1 MSSSA
6 TFLTRL
12 LGRDGPNVSAIGFGV
27 MGLGGV
33 SYGPAGADEERFA
46 VLDRAWELGCTFWDS
61 SDMYG
66 DSEVLIGKWF
76 KLHPERRG
84 DVFLATKFAIK
95 MSPDGIGMDS
105 SPEYCRQACERS
117 LQKLGIDCIDL
128 YYIHRLDEK
137 TPIEKTIQEMVK
149 LKSEGKIKHFG
160 ISECSSSSLRR
171 AHAVH
176 PISAVQVEYNPW
188 DLAIEND
195 EGTNLLAT
203 CRELG
208 VATVAYSPLGR
219 GILTGQ
225 VRSKEDFPP
234 DDFRRVL
241 ERYNEENFP
250 KNLEIVDK
258 LAEIAKA
265 KHATPGQLALAWLL
279 KQGDDIIPIPG
290 TKRIKYL
297 EENIGAVR
305 VQITDDEEK
314 EIRRKVDEAG
324 VRGAR
329 VPQGLLNVFA
339 DTPAL

>member
-1 MSSSA
+1 
-6 TFLTRL
+6 
-12 LGRDGPNVSAIGFGV
+12 
-27 MGLGGV
+27 
-33 SYGPAGADEERFA
+33 
-46 VLDRAWELGCTFWDS
+46 
-61 SDMYG
+61 MYG

-76 KLHPERRG
+76 KMHPERRS
-84 DVFLATKFAIK
+84 DIFLATKFAIT
-95 MSPDGIGMDS
+95 MSASGLGIDS
-105 SPEYCRQACERS
+105 SPEHCRKACEAS

-137 TPIEKTIQEMVK
+137 TPIEKTVQEMVK
-149 LKSEGKIKHFG
+149 LKNEGKIKHFG
-160 ISECSSSSLRR
+160 ISECSSTSLRR

-176 PISAVQVEYNPW
+176 PISAVQIEYNPW
-188 DLAIEND
+188 DLAIENED
-195 EGTNLLAT
+195 GTNLLAT

-225 VRSKEDFPP
+225 IRSTKDFAP
-234 DDFRRVL
+234 DDYRRIL

-250 KNLEIVDK
+250 KNLAIVDK
-258 LAEIAKA
+258 LAEIAATKN
-265 KHATPGQLALAWLL
+265 ATPGQLALAWLM

-297 EENIGAVR
+297 EENVGAAK
-305 VQITDDEEK
+305 VQVTDEEER

-324 VRGAR
+324 VRGGR
-329 VPQGLLNVFA
+329 SPEGLLNVFA

>member
-1 MSSSA
+1 MFFHSA
-6 TFLTRL
+6 ALGWDSHDSAQVLTF
-12 LGRDGPNVSAIGFGV
+12 PS
-27 MGLGGV
+27 
-33 SYGPAGADEERFA
+33 ADEERFA

>member
-1 MSSSA
+1 MWMFFHSSA
-6 TFLTRL
+6 LGWDSHDSAQVLTF
-12 LGRDGPNVSAIGFGV
+12 PS
-27 MGLGGV
+27 
-33 SYGPAGADEERFA
+33 ADEERFA

>member
-1 MSSSA
+1 MTLLTSPSS
-6 TFLTRL
+6 
-12 LGRDGPNVSAIGFGV
+12 
-27 MGLGGV
+27 
-33 SYGPAGADEERFA
+33 DEERFA
-46 VLDRAWELGCTFWDS
+46 ILDRAWELGCTFWDS
-61 SDMYG
+61 SDRYG

-76 KLHPERRG
+76 KMHPERRG
-84 DVFLATKFAIK
+84 DIFLATKFAIT
-95 MSPDGIGMDS
+95 MPTGGFDSIGIDS
-105 SPEYCRQACERS
+105 SPEYCRQACEQS

-137 TPIEKTIQEMVK
+137 TPIEKTIQEMVR

-160 ISECSSSSLRR
+160 ISECSSTSLRR

-176 PISAVQVEYNPW
+176 RIAAVQVEYNPW

-195 EGTNLLAT
+195 DGTNLLAT

-225 VRSKEDFPP
+225 VRSKDDFPQ
-234 DDFRRVL
+234 DDFRRLL
-241 ERYNEENFP
+241 ERFNEDNFP

-265 KHATPGQLALAWLL
+265 KHATPGQLALAWLM

-297 EENIGAVR
+297 EENVGAAR
-305 VQITDDEEK
+305 VQITDEEEK

-329 VPQGLLNVFA
+329 TPQGLLNVFA